1 MSHTG
6 SAAVDYAPHP
16 FAADEESEAAYLA
29 RMRHS
34 AAHLMAGAVL
44 RRFPEAKLA
53 IGPAIEDGFYYDFDL
68 PRTLTPE
75 DLQAIEG
82 LMDEDRRAGYPFEYA
97 AISRAEALNLFH
109 DQPFKVELIESLP
122 EGVAISIYRDGP
134 FVDLCRGPH
143 VASTGEI
150 GPFKLLSVAGA
161 YWRGD
166 EQRPMLQRIYGTA
179 WRTEEDLAA
188 YIHRIAEAERRDHRR
203 LGRELDL
210 FSIHE
215 EAGAGLIYWHP
226 KGGLMRVLIEDYW
239 REQHLKGGYDIVF
252 TPHVGRAWL
261 WETSGHLDFYKENMY
276 APMEMDHQEFYL
288 KPMNCPFHILM
299 YKTKRR
305 SYREL
310 PLRWAELGTVYRYER
325 SGVLHGLLRV
335 RGFTQDDAHLFCRPD
350 QMHDEVLRVL
360 DFTLEILRTFGF
372 TEYDIYLATRPEKFV
387 GDPAHWEAAQ
397 AALAHALADRELPY
411 QVDEGGGAFYGPKI
425 DLKIKDSLGRAW
437 QCTTIQFDFNLPER
451 FDMTY
456 IGEDGQAHRP
466 TMIHRALL
474 GSMERFF
481 GCLIEHWAGAFPLW
495 LAPVQATLIPISD
508 VKHGDYAQQVAAQM
522 RAAGLRVEV
531 DDRKE
536 RMNARIREAQ
546 LQKVPYMLIIG
557 DKEQAG
563 GTVSVRLRS
572 GADQGAL
579 PVADLIARLGDEASR
594 KAGLP
599 GST

>member
-1 MSHTG
+1 MSHLA
-6 SAAVDYAPHP
+6 SEQDMDYAPHP
-16 FAADEESEAAYLA
+16 FAADAETEDAFLA

-34 AAHLMAGAVL
+34 AAHLMAGAVVKV
-44 RRFPEAKLA
+44 FPDAKLG

-68 PRTLTPE
+68 PRPLTPE
-75 DLQAIEG
+75 DLETIEK
-82 LMDEDRRAGYPFEYA
+82 LMREDRQANLPYEYRVL
-97 AISRAEALNLFH
+97 SRAEALEMFR
-109 DQPFKVELIESLP
+109 DQPYKVELIENLP
-122 EGVAISIYRDGP
+122 EDATISIYRDGP

-143 VASTGEI
+143 VAGTGEI
-150 GPFKLLSVAGA
+150 GPFKLLNVAGA

-166 EQRPMLQRIYGTA
+166 EKRPMLQRIYGTA
-179 WRTEEDLAA
+179 WRTDEELAA
-188 YIHRIAEAERRDHRR
+188 YLHRLEEAARRDHRR
-203 LGRELDL
+203 LGKELDL

-226 KGGLMRVLIEDYW
+226 KGGRMRIIVEDYW
-239 REQHLKGGYDIVF
+239 RDQHLKGGYDIVF

-261 WETSGHLDFYKENMY
+261 WETSGHLGFYKENMY
-276 APMEMDHQEFYL
+276 APMEMDNQEFYM
-288 KPMNCPFHILM
+288 KPMNCPFHILI

-335 RGFTQDDAHLFCRPD
+335 RGFTQDDAHIFCRPD

-360 DFTLEILRTFGF
+360 DFTLEMLRAFGF
-372 TEYDIYLATRPEKFV
+372 TEYEIYLSTRPEKYV
-387 GDPAHWEAAQ
+387 GDPAVWEEAQ
-397 AALAHALADRELPY
+397 TALAGALKERNLPY
-411 QVDEGGGAFYGPKI
+411 AVDEGGGAFYGPKI
-425 DLKIKDSLGRAW
+425 DMKIKDSLGRAW
-437 QCTTIQFDFNLPER
+437 QCTTIQFDFNEPER

-456 IGEDGQAHRP
+456 IGEDGKEHRP
-466 TMIHRALL
+466 YMIHRALL

-495 LAPVQATLIPISD
+495 LAPVQAAIIPISD
-508 VKHGDYAQQVAAQM
+508 VKHLDYARQVAEQLQ
-522 RAAGLRVEV
+522 AAGMRPEV

-536 RMNARIREAQ
+536 RMNAKIREAQ

-557 DKEQAG
+557 DKEQAA

-572 GADQGAL
+572 GEDLGAVAL
-579 PVADLIARLGDEASR
+579 ADLIVRMQDEVSQKR
-594 KAGLP
+594 
-599 GST
+599 